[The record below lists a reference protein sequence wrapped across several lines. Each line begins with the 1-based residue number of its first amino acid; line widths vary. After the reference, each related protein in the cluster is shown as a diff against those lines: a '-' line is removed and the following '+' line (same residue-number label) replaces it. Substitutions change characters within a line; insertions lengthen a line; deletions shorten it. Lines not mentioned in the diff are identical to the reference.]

1 MKQKKMLSL
10 LLAAA
15 TLVSGLSLTAFA
27 QEENLFV
34 LEDPYMIEYSIGERG
49 LNFSSEQAIQ
59 QVEKA
64 FAGLDPTPIGQD
76 TVVEQDARYLEIWQD
91 SMPDRFIFQDDKLLT
106 YPNDYKPPQALLD
119 LEADL
124 QAQMREL
131 DPYGCFTW
139 SEDYTCI
146 CLLDNT
152 SRYAVFNEETEN
164 KILMLERLQSLEPSK
179 INASQKATLGKERTG
194 ASELRVNVTPT
205 NVLAENVTYSYQ
217 FYDKGVGVT
226 AYTGDGAG
234 VTQYFSCDPTA
245 IGSLTAQMQ
254 KFYDSQQ
261 KSATWLAIIN
271 PARVESLHVGRKGK
285 EPGEP
290 YGEAFPLTNWNS
302 AAIIDLLRTLPVEG
316 AAETNRLWTR
326 PDVEYR
332 LGFTNALTY
341 RVQVQGNQLRVW
353 ASDMPQVLQFTV
365 PQKEVDELLT
375 ETDNRITYEKEN
387 IEKPNPETAKPVI
400 YLYPE
405 QETKVNVQLTFN
417 GTLTSTYPTL
427 PPEGWTVT
435 AQPDGTLTDEEGR
448 SYRYLFWE
456 GVADVDW
463 KQDSGFL
470 VKAEDARE
478 FLEQSLTQL
487 GLNELEQN
495 DFITYWLPKLEK
507 NGESFVTFAA
517 EQYTD
522 NAILTVTPQPDSVLR
537 VQMLIS
543 KVDDSNRAA
552 FQKLPEQELPRFER
566 EGFVLVEWGGTD
578 LGTRQNSLKD

>member
-27 QEENLFV
+27 QEENPFV
-34 LEDPYMIEYSIGERG
+34 LEDPYMIEYSVGERG

-59 QVEKA
+59 QVKEA
-64 FAGLDPTPIGQD
+64 FAGLDPTPVGQD

-106 YPNDYKPPQALLD
+106 YPNDYKTPQALLD

-124 QAQMREL
+124 QAQMKEL

-179 INASQKATLGKERTG
+179 INASQNATLGKERTG

-427 PPEGWTVT
+427 PPEGWSVT
-435 AQPDGTLTDEEGR
+435 AQPGGTLTDEEGR

-456 GVADVDW
+456 GVANVDW

-478 FLEQSLTQL
+478 FLEESLTQL

-517 EQYTD
+517 KQYTD
-522 NAILTVTPQPDSVLR
+522 NAVLTVTPQPDSVLR

-552 FQKLPEQELPRFER
+552 FQKLLEQELPRFER

-578 LGTRQNSLKD
+578 LGTGKTA

>member
-10 LLAAA
+10 LLAVA
-15 TLVSGLSLTAFA
+15 TLMSGLSLTAFA
-27 QEENLFV
+27 QEENPFV
-34 LEDPYMIEYSIGERG
+34 LEDPYMIEYSVGERG

-106 YPNDYKPPQALLD
+106 YPNDYKTPQALLD

-124 QAQMREL
+124 QAQMKEL

-194 ASELRVNVTPT
+194 ASELRVNVATAASLP
-205 NVLAENVTYSYQ
+205 ENVTYSYQ

-405 QETKVNVQLTFN
+405 QETKVNVQLSFN

-427 PPEGWTVT
+427 PSEGWTVT

-478 FLEQSLTQL
+478 FLEESLTQL

-517 EQYTD
+517 KQYTD
-522 NAILTVTPQPDSVLR
+522 NAVLTVTPQPDSVLR

-578 LGTRQNSLKD
+578 LGTGKTA

>member
-27 QEENLFV
+27 QEENPFV
-34 LEDPYMIEYSIGERG
+34 LEDPYMIEYSVGERG

-59 QVEKA
+59 QVKEA

-106 YPNDYKPPQALLD
+106 YPNDYKTPQALLD

-179 INASQKATLGKERTG
+179 INASQNATLGKERTG

-353 ASDMPQVLQFTV
+353 ASDMPQVLQFIV

-578 LGTRQNSLKD
+578 LGTGKTA

>member
-27 QEENLFV
+27 QEENPFV
-34 LEDPYMIEYSIGERG
+34 LEDPYMIEYSVGERG

-59 QVEKA
+59 QVKEA

-106 YPNDYKPPQALLD
+106 YPNDYKTPQALLD

-179 INASQKATLGKERTG
+179 INASQNATLGKERTG

-205 NVLAENVTYSYQ
+205 NVLADNVTYSYQ

-341 RVQVQGNQLRVW
+341 CVQVQGNQLRVW
-353 ASDMPQVLQFTV
+353 ASDMSQVLQFTV
-365 PQKEVDELLT
+365 PQKEVEELLT

-417 GTLTSTYPTL
+417 GTLISTYPTL

-578 LGTRQNSLKD
+578 LGTGKTA

>member
-27 QEENLFV
+27 QEENPFV
-34 LEDPYMIEYSIGERG
+34 LEDPYMIEYSVGERG

-59 QVEKA
+59 QVKEA
-64 FAGLDPTPIGQD
+64 FAGLDPTPVGQD

-106 YPNDYKPPQALLD
+106 YPNDYKTPQALLD

-179 INASQKATLGKERTG
+179 INASQNATLGKERTG

-522 NAILTVTPQPDSVLR
+522 NAVLTVTPQPDSVLR

-578 LGTRQNSLKD
+578 LDTGKTA

>member
-10 LLAAA
+10 LLAVA
-15 TLVSGLSLTAFA
+15 TLMSGLSLTAFA
-27 QEENLFV
+27 QEENPFV
-34 LEDPYMIEYSIGERG
+34 LEDPYMIEYSVGERG

-59 QVEKA
+59 QVKEA

-106 YPNDYKPPQALLD
+106 YPNDYKTPQALLD

-124 QAQMREL
+124 QAQMKEL

-194 ASELRVNVTPT
+194 VSELRVNVTST
-205 NVLAENVTYSYQ
+205 NVQAENVTYSYQ

-522 NAILTVTPQPDSVLR
+522 NAVLTVTPQPDSVLR

-578 LGTRQNSLKD
+578 LGTGKTA

>member
-27 QEENLFV
+27 QEENPFV
-34 LEDPYMIEYSIGERG
+34 LEDPYMIEYSVGERG

-59 QVEKA
+59 QVKEA

-106 YPNDYKPPQALLD
+106 YPNDYKTPQALLD

-124 QAQMREL
+124 QAQMKEL

-179 INASQKATLGKERTG
+179 INASQNATLGKERTG

-456 GVADVDW
+456 GVANVDW

-478 FLEQSLTQL
+478 FLEESLTQL

-517 EQYTD
+517 KQYTD
-522 NAILTVTPQPDSVLR
+522 NAVLTVTPQPDSVLR

-552 FQKLPEQELPRFER
+552 FQKLLEQELPRFER

-578 LGTRQNSLKD
+578 LGTGKTA

>member
-27 QEENLFV
+27 QEENPFV
-34 LEDPYMIEYSIGERG
+34 LEDPYMIEYSVGERG

-59 QVEKA
+59 QVKEA

-106 YPNDYKPPQALLD
+106 YPNDYKTPQALLD

-179 INASQKATLGKERTG
+179 INASQNATLGKERTG

-543 KVDDSNRAA
+543 KVDDSNRVA

-578 LGTRQNSLKD
+578 LGTGKTA

>member
-27 QEENLFV
+27 QEENPFV
-34 LEDPYMIEYSIGERG
+34 LEDPYMIEYSVGERG

-59 QVEKA
+59 QVKEA

-106 YPNDYKPPQALLD
+106 YPNDYKTPQALLD

-179 INASQKATLGKERTG
+179 INASQNATLGKERTG

-478 FLEQSLTQL
+478 FLEESLTQL

-522 NAILTVTPQPDSVLR
+522 NAVLTVTPQPDSVLR

-578 LGTRQNSLKD
+578 LDTGKTA

>member
-27 QEENLFV
+27 QEENPFV
-34 LEDPYMIEYSIGERG
+34 LEDPYMIEYSVGERG

-59 QVEKA
+59 QVKEA
-64 FAGLDPTPIGQD
+64 FAGLDPTPIDQD

-106 YPNDYKPPQALLD
+106 YPNDYKTPQALLD

-179 INASQKATLGKERTG
+179 INASQNATLGKERTG

-405 QETKVNVQLTFN
+405 QETKVNVQLSFN

-427 PPEGWTVT
+427 PSEGWTVT

-522 NAILTVTPQPDSVLR
+522 NAVLTVTPQPDSVLR

-578 LGTRQNSLKD
+578 LGTGKTA

>member
-27 QEENLFV
+27 QEENPFV
-34 LEDPYMIEYSIGERG
+34 LEDPYMIEYSVGERG

-59 QVEKA
+59 QVKEA
-64 FAGLDPTPIGQD
+64 FAGLDPTPVGQD

-106 YPNDYKPPQALLD
+106 YPNDYKTPQALLD

-124 QAQMREL
+124 QAQMKEL

-179 INASQKATLGKERTG
+179 INASQNATLGKERTG

-427 PPEGWTVT
+427 PPEGWSVT
-435 AQPDGTLTDEEGR
+435 AQPGGTLTDEEGR

-478 FLEQSLTQL
+478 FLEESLTQL

-517 EQYTD
+517 KQYTD
-522 NAILTVTPQPDSVLR
+522 NAVLTVTPQPDSVLR

-552 FQKLPEQELPRFER
+552 FQKLLEQELPRFER

-578 LGTRQNSLKD
+578 LGTGKTA

>member
-10 LLAAA
+10 LLAVA
-15 TLVSGLSLTAFA
+15 TLMSGLSLTAFA
-27 QEENLFV
+27 QEENPFV
-34 LEDPYMIEYSIGERG
+34 LEDPYMIEYSVGERG

-59 QVEKA
+59 QVKEA

-106 YPNDYKPPQALLD
+106 YPNDYKIPQALLD

-124 QAQMREL
+124 QAQMKEL

-179 INASQKATLGKERTG
+179 INASQNATLGKERTG

-478 FLEQSLTQL
+478 FLEESLTQL

-578 LGTRQNSLKD
+578 LGTGKTA

>member
-10 LLAAA
+10 LLAVA
-15 TLVSGLSLTAFA
+15 TLMSGLSLTAFA
-27 QEENLFV
+27 QEENPFV
-34 LEDPYMIEYSIGERG
+34 LEDPYMIEYSVGERG

-124 QAQMREL
+124 QAQMKEL

-179 INASQKATLGKERTG
+179 INASQKATVGKERTG
-194 ASELRVNVTPT
+194 VSELRVNVTST
-205 NVLAENVTYSYQ
+205 NVQAENVTYSYQ

-522 NAILTVTPQPDSVLR
+522 NAILTVTPQPDSALR

-578 LGTRQNSLKD
+578 LGTGKTA

>member
-1 MKQKKMLSL
+1 MKQKKMVSL
-10 LLAAA
+10 LLAA

-34 LEDPYMIEYSIGERG
+34 LEDPYMIEYSVGERG

-59 QVEKA
+59 QVKEA

-106 YPNDYKPPQALLD
+106 YPNDYKTSQALLD

-124 QAQMREL
+124 QAQMKEL
-131 DPYGCFTW
+131 DPYGYFTW

-194 ASELRVNVTPT
+194 ASELRVNVATAASLP
-205 NVLAENVTYSYQ
+205 ENVTYSYQ

-234 VTQYFSCDPTA
+234 VTQYFACDPTA

-271 PARVESLHVGRKGK
+271 PARVESLSVTRK
-285 EPGEP
+285 
-290 YGEAFPLTNWNS
+290 ADTAANSLTDWNLYS
-302 AAIIDLLRTLPVEG
+302 IVDLLRTLPVEG

-365 PQKEVDELLT
+365 P
-375 ETDNRITYEKEN
+375 
-387 IEKPNPETAKPVI
+387 
-400 YLYPE
+400 
-405 QETKVNVQLTFN
+405 
-417 GTLTSTYPTL
+417 
-427 PPEGWTVT
+427 
-435 AQPDGTLTDEEGR
+435 
-448 SYRYLFWE
+448 
-456 GVADVDW
+456 
-463 KQDSGFL
+463 
-470 VKAEDARE
+470 
-478 FLEQSLTQL
+478 
-487 GLNELEQN
+487 
-495 DFITYWLPKLEK
+495 
-507 NGESFVTFAA
+507 
-517 EQYTD
+517 
-522 NAILTVTPQPDSVLR
+522 
-537 VQMLIS
+537 
-543 KVDDSNRAA
+543 
-552 FQKLPEQELPRFER
+552 
-566 EGFVLVEWGGTD
+566 
-578 LGTRQNSLKD
+578 

>member
-27 QEENLFV
+27 QEENPFV
-34 LEDPYMIEYSIGERG
+34 LEDPYMIEYSVGERG

-59 QVEKA
+59 QVKEA
-64 FAGLDPTPIGQD
+64 FAGLDPTPVGQD

-106 YPNDYKPPQALLD
+106 YPHDYKIPQALLD

-179 INASQKATLGKERTG
+179 INASQNATLGKERTG

-578 LGTRQNSLKD
+578 LGTGKTA

>member
-15 TLVSGLSLTAFA
+15 TLMSGLSLTAFA
-27 QEENLFV
+27 QEENPFV

-59 QVEKA
+59 QVKEA
-64 FAGLDPTPIGQD
+64 FSGLDPTPIGQD

-106 YPNDYKPPQALLD
+106 YPNDYKTPQALLD

-179 INASQKATLGKERTG
+179 INASQNATLGKERTG

-405 QETKVNVQLTFN
+405 QETKVNVQLSFN

-522 NAILTVTPQPDSVLR
+522 NAVLTVTPQPDSVLR

-566 EGFVLVEWGGTD
+566 EGFVLVEWGSTD
-578 LGTRQNSLKD
+578 LGTGKTA

>member
-27 QEENLFV
+27 QEENPFV
-34 LEDPYMIEYSIGERG
+34 LEDPYMIEYSVGERG

-59 QVEKA
+59 QVKEA

-106 YPNDYKPPQALLD
+106 YPNDYKTPQALLD

-179 INASQKATLGKERTG
+179 INASQNATLGKERTG

-405 QETKVNVQLTFN
+405 QETKVNVQLSFN

-427 PPEGWTVT
+427 PSEGWTVT

-522 NAILTVTPQPDSVLR
+522 NAVLTVTPQPDSVLR

-578 LGTRQNSLKD
+578 LDTGKTA

>member
-15 TLVSGLSLTAFA
+15 TLMSGLSLTAFA
-27 QEENLFV
+27 QEENPFV
-34 LEDPYMIEYSIGERG
+34 LEDPYMIEYSVGERG

-59 QVEKA
+59 QVKEA

-106 YPNDYKPPQALLD
+106 YPNDYKTPQALLD

-179 INASQKATLGKERTG
+179 INASQNATLGKERTG

-405 QETKVNVQLTFN
+405 QETKVNVQLSFN

-578 LGTRQNSLKD
+578 LGTGKTA

>member
-27 QEENLFV
+27 QEENPFV
-34 LEDPYMIEYSIGERG
+34 LEDPYMIEYSVGERG

-59 QVEKA
+59 QVKEA

-106 YPNDYKPPQALLD
+106 YPNDYKTPQALLD

-179 INASQKATLGKERTG
+179 INASQNATLGKERTG

-478 FLEQSLTQL
+478 FLEESLTQL

-522 NAILTVTPQPDSVLR
+522 NAVLTVTPQPDSVLR

-578 LGTRQNSLKD
+578 LGTGKTA

>member
-27 QEENLFV
+27 QEENPFV
-34 LEDPYMIEYSIGERG
+34 LEDPYMIEYSVGERG

-106 YPNDYKPPQALLD
+106 YPNDYKTPQALLD

-179 INASQKATLGKERTG
+179 INASQNATLGKERTG

-578 LGTRQNSLKD
+578 LGTGKTA

>member
-27 QEENLFV
+27 QEENPFV
-34 LEDPYMIEYSIGERG
+34 LEDPYMIEYSVGERG

-106 YPNDYKPPQALLD
+106 YPNDYKTPQALLD

-179 INASQKATLGKERTG
+179 INASQNATLGKERTG

-341 RVQVQGNQLRVW
+341 CVQVQGNQLRVW
-353 ASDMPQVLQFTV
+353 ASDMSQVLQFTV

-405 QETKVNVQLTFN
+405 QETKVNVQLSFN

-456 GVADVDW
+456 GVANVDW

-578 LGTRQNSLKD
+578 LGTGKTA

>member
-1 MKQKKMLSL
+1 MKQKKMVSL

-15 TLVSGLSLTAFA
+15 LVSGLSLTAFA
-27 QEENLFV
+27 QEENPFV

-59 QVEKA
+59 QVKEA

-106 YPNDYKPPQALLD
+106 YPNDYKTPQALLD

-179 INASQKATLGKERTG
+179 INASQNATLGKERTG

-254 KFYDSQQ
+254 KFYDSRQ

-290 YGEAFPLTNWNS
+290 YSEAFPLTDWNLH
-302 AAIIDLLRTLPVEG
+302 AIVDLLRTLPVEG
-316 AAETNRLWTR
+316 AAETNRLWAR

-353 ASDMPQVLQFTV
+353 ASDMPQILQFTV

-375 ETDNRITYEKEN
+375 ETDNRITWEKEN

-405 QETKVNVQLTFN
+405 QETKVNVQLDFN

-463 KQDSGFL
+463 KQDCGFL
-470 VKAEDARE
+470 VEAEDARE
-478 FLEQSLTQL
+478 FLEESLTQL

-522 NAILTVTPQPDSVLR
+522 NAVLTVTPQPDSILR

-543 KVDDSNRAA
+543 KVDGSNRAA
-552 FQKLPEQELPRFER
+552 FQKLPEQQLLHFER

-578 LGTRQNSLKD
+578 LGTGKTA

>member
-10 LLAAA
+10 LLAVA
-15 TLVSGLSLTAFA
+15 TLMSGLSLTAFA
-27 QEENLFV
+27 QEENPFV
-34 LEDPYMIEYSIGERG
+34 LEDPYMIEYSVGERG

-59 QVEKA
+59 QVKEA

-106 YPNDYKPPQALLD
+106 YPNDYKTPQALLD

-124 QAQMREL
+124 QAQMKEL

-194 ASELRVNVTPT
+194 ASELRVNVATAASLP
-205 NVLAENVTYSYQ
+205 ENVTYSYQ
-217 FYDKGVGVT
+217 FYDKGVSVT

-456 GVADVDW
+456 GAANVDW

-478 FLEQSLTQL
+478 FLEESLTRL

-522 NAILTVTPQPDSVLR
+522 NAVLTVTPQPDSVLR

-578 LGTRQNSLKD
+578 LGTGKTA

>member
-10 LLAAA
+10 LLAVA
-15 TLVSGLSLTAFA
+15 TLMSGLSLTAFA
-27 QEENLFV
+27 QEENPFV

-49 LNFSSEQAIQ
+49 LNFSSVQAIQ
-59 QVEKA
+59 QVKEA
-64 FAGLDPTPIGQD
+64 FAGFDPTPIGQD

-106 YPNDYKPPQALLD
+106 YPNDYKTPQALLD

-179 INASQKATLGKERTG
+179 INASQNATLGKERTG

-578 LGTRQNSLKD
+578 LGTGKTA

>member
-10 LLAAA
+10 LLAVA

-27 QEENLFV
+27 QEENPFV
-34 LEDPYMIEYSIGERG
+34 LEDPYMIEYSVGERG

-59 QVEKA
+59 QVKEA

-106 YPNDYKPPQALLD
+106 YPNDYKTPQALLD

-179 INASQKATLGKERTG
+179 INASQNATLGKERTG

-341 RVQVQGNQLRVW
+341 CVQVQGNQLRVW

-463 KQDSGFL
+463 KQGSGFL

-478 FLEQSLTQL
+478 FLEGSLTQL

-522 NAILTVTPQPDSVLR
+522 NAVLTVTPQPDSVLR

-578 LGTRQNSLKD
+578 LGTGKTA

>member
-10 LLAAA
+10 LLAVA
-15 TLVSGLSLTAFA
+15 TLMSGLSLTAFA
-27 QEENLFV
+27 QEENPFV
-34 LEDPYMIEYSIGERG
+34 LEDPYMIEYSVGERG

-59 QVEKA
+59 QVKEA

-106 YPNDYKPPQALLD
+106 YPNDYKTPQALLD

-124 QAQMREL
+124 QAQMKEL

-179 INASQKATLGKERTG
+179 INASQNATLGKERTG

-552 FQKLPEQELPRFER
+552 FQKLLEQELPRFER

-578 LGTRQNSLKD
+578 LGTGKTA

>member
-27 QEENLFV
+27 QEENPFV
-34 LEDPYMIEYSIGERG
+34 LEDPYMIEYSVGERG

-106 YPNDYKPPQALLD
+106 YPNDYKTPQALLD

-124 QAQMREL
+124 QAQMKEL
-131 DPYGCFTW
+131 DPYGYFTW

-179 INASQKATLGKERTG
+179 INASQNATLGKERTG

-427 PPEGWTVT
+427 PPEGWSVT

-456 GVADVDW
+456 GVANVDW

-478 FLEQSLTQL
+478 FLEESLTQL

-522 NAILTVTPQPDSVLR
+522 NAVLTVTPQPDSVLR

-578 LGTRQNSLKD
+578 LGTGKTA

>member
-27 QEENLFV
+27 QEENPFV
-34 LEDPYMIEYSIGERG
+34 LEDPYMIEYSVGERG

-59 QVEKA
+59 QVKEA

-106 YPNDYKPPQALLD
+106 YPNDYKTPQALLD

-124 QAQMREL
+124 QAQMKEL

-427 PPEGWTVT
+427 PSEGWTVT

-578 LGTRQNSLKD
+578 LGTGKTA

>member
-10 LLAAA
+10 LLAVA
-15 TLVSGLSLTAFA
+15 TLMSGLSLTAFA
-27 QEENLFV
+27 QEENPFV
-34 LEDPYMIEYSIGERG
+34 LEDPYMIEYSVGERG

-59 QVEKA
+59 QVKEA

-106 YPNDYKPPQALLD
+106 YPNDYKTPQALLD

-124 QAQMREL
+124 QAQMKEL

-179 INASQKATLGKERTG
+179 INASQNATLGKERTG

-578 LGTRQNSLKD
+578 LGTGKTA

>member
-1 MKQKKMLSL
+1 MKQKKMVSL
-10 LLAAA
+10 LLAAV
-15 TLVSGLSLTAFA
+15 TLMSGLSLTAFA
-27 QEENLFV
+27 QEENPFV
-34 LEDPYMIEYSIGERG
+34 LEDPYMIEYSVGERG

-59 QVEKA
+59 QVKEA

-179 INASQKATLGKERTG
+179 INASQNATLGKERTG

-205 NVLAENVTYSYQ
+205 NVQAENVTYSYQ

-405 QETKVNVQLTFN
+405 QETKVNVQLSFN

-427 PPEGWTVT
+427 PSEGWTVT

-470 VKAEDARE
+470 VKAEDAHE
-478 FLEQSLTQL
+478 FLEESLTQL

-517 EQYTD
+517 KQYTD
-522 NAILTVTPQPDSVLR
+522 NAVLTVTPQPDSVLR

-578 LGTRQNSLKD
+578 LGTGKTA

>member
-27 QEENLFV
+27 QEENPFV
-34 LEDPYMIEYSIGERG
+34 LEDPYMIEYSVGERG

-59 QVEKA
+59 QVKEA

-106 YPNDYKPPQALLD
+106 YPNDYKTPQALLD

-179 INASQKATLGKERTG
+179 INASQNATLGKERTG
-194 ASELRVNVTPT
+194 ASELRVNITPT

-578 LGTRQNSLKD
+578 LGTGKTA

>member
-10 LLAAA
+10 LLAVA
-15 TLVSGLSLTAFA
+15 TLMSGLSLTAFA
-27 QEENLFV
+27 QEENPFV
-34 LEDPYMIEYSIGERG
+34 LEDPYMIEYSVGERG

-59 QVEKA
+59 QVKEA

-106 YPNDYKPPQALLD
+106 YPNDYKTPQALLD

-124 QAQMREL
+124 QAQMKEL

-417 GTLTSTYPTL
+417 GTLISTYPTL

-578 LGTRQNSLKD
+578 LGTGKTA

>member
-10 LLAAA
+10 LLAVA
-15 TLVSGLSLTAFA
+15 TLMSVLSLTAFA
-27 QEENLFV
+27 QEEKPFV
-34 LEDPYMIEYSIGERG
+34 LEDPYMIEYSVGERG

-59 QVEKA
+59 QVKEA

-106 YPNDYKPPQALLD
+106 YPNDYKTPQALLD

-124 QAQMREL
+124 QAQMKEL

-234 VTQYFSCDPTA
+234 VTQYFACDPTA

-271 PARVESLHVGRKGK
+271 PARVESLSVTRK
-285 EPGEP
+285 
-290 YGEAFPLTNWNS
+290 ADTAANSLTDWNLYS
-302 AAIIDLLRTLPVEG
+302 IVDLLRTLPVEG

-405 QETKVNVQLTFN
+405 QETKVNVQLDFN

-427 PPEGWTVT
+427 PPEGWSVT

-522 NAILTVTPQPDSVLR
+522 NAVLTVTPQPDSVLR

-578 LGTRQNSLKD
+578 LGTGKTA

>member
-27 QEENLFV
+27 QEENPFV
-34 LEDPYMIEYSIGERG
+34 LEDPYMIEYSVGERG

-59 QVEKA
+59 QVKEA

-106 YPNDYKPPQALLD
+106 YPNDYKTPQALLD

-179 INASQKATLGKERTG
+179 INASQNATLGKERTG

-405 QETKVNVQLTFN
+405 QETKVNVQLSFN

-427 PPEGWTVT
+427 PSEGWTVT

-478 FLEQSLTQL
+478 FLEESLTQL

-517 EQYTD
+517 KQYTD
-522 NAILTVTPQPDSVLR
+522 NAVLTVTPQPDSVLR

-578 LGTRQNSLKD
+578 LGTGKTA

>member
-10 LLAAA
+10 LLAVA
-15 TLVSGLSLTAFA
+15 TLMSGLSLTAFA
-27 QEENLFV
+27 QEENPFV
-34 LEDPYMIEYSIGERG
+34 LEDPYMIEYSVGERG

-59 QVEKA
+59 RVEKA

-106 YPNDYKPPQALLD
+106 YPNDYKTPQALLD

-179 INASQKATLGKERTG
+179 INASQNATLGKERTG

-578 LGTRQNSLKD
+578 LDTGKTA

>member
-1 MKQKKMLSL
+1 MKQKKMVSL
-10 LLAAA
+10 LLAAV
-15 TLVSGLSLTAFA
+15 TLMSGLSLTAFA
-27 QEENLFV
+27 QEENPFV
-34 LEDPYMIEYSIGERG
+34 LEDPYMIEYSVGERG

-59 QVEKA
+59 QVKEA

-106 YPNDYKPPQALLD
+106 YPNDYKTPQALLD

-124 QAQMREL
+124 QAQMKEL

-522 NAILTVTPQPDSVLR
+522 NAVLTVTPQPDSVLR

-578 LGTRQNSLKD
+578 LGTGKTA

>member
-27 QEENLFV
+27 QEENPFV
-34 LEDPYMIEYSIGERG
+34 LEDPYMIEYSVGERG

-59 QVEKA
+59 QVKEA

-106 YPNDYKPPQALLD
+106 YPNDYKTPQALLD

-405 QETKVNVQLTFN
+405 QETKVNVQLDFN

-427 PPEGWTVT
+427 PPEGWSVT

-522 NAILTVTPQPDSVLR
+522 NAVLTVTPQPDSVLR

-578 LGTRQNSLKD
+578 LGTGKTA

>member
-1 MKQKKMLSL
+1 MKQKKMVSL
-10 LLAAA
+10 LLAAV
-15 TLVSGLSLTAFA
+15 TLMSGLSLTAFA
-27 QEENLFV
+27 QEENPFV
-34 LEDPYMIEYSIGERG
+34 LEDPYMIEYSVGERG

-59 QVEKA
+59 QVKEA

-106 YPNDYKPPQALLD
+106 YPNDYKTPQALLD

-179 INASQKATLGKERTG
+179 INASQNATLGKERTG

-578 LGTRQNSLKD
+578 LGTGKTA

>member
-27 QEENLFV
+27 QEENPFV
-34 LEDPYMIEYSIGERG
+34 LEDPYMIEYSVGERG

-59 QVEKA
+59 QVKEA

-106 YPNDYKPPQALLD
+106 YPNDYKTPQALLD

-124 QAQMREL
+124 QAQMKEL
-131 DPYGCFTW
+131 DPYGYFTW

-405 QETKVNVQLTFN
+405 QETKVNVQLDFN

-578 LGTRQNSLKD
+578 LGTGKTA